1 VSEGGREGGV
11 SFQKK
16 LSHSRSLARSLY
28 ASPAAALCDR
38 HTYSRVLYLPT
49 DIHLYILACTRTTRP
64 CLPRKC
70 SPYTITI
77 EKVFSLCMYY
87 RENFLSLSLSL
98 SIYIYIYIHILYA
111 NIHIL
116 YVNIH
121 ILYVYREHMPYK
133 NKKPWDV

>member
-1 VSEGGREGGV
+1 
-11 SFQKK
+11 
-16 LSHSRSLARSLY
+16 
-28 ASPAAALCDR
+28 
-38 HTYSRVLYLPT
+38 
-49 DIHLYILACTRTTRP
+49 
-64 CLPRKC
+64 
-70 SPYTITI
+70 
-77 EKVFSLCMYY
+77 MYY

-133 NKKPWDV
+133 NKKYPASTSFIAVRFEYSLLLLPPPFRSNLEIGETFQKTLSRSLAL